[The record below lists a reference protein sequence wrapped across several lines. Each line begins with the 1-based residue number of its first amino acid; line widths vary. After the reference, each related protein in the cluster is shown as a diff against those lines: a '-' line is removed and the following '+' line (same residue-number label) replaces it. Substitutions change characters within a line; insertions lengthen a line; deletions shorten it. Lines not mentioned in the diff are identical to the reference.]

1 MSNKDVPYDHKKQFK
16 NKRMKEHKKLQVS
29 AIKEGTV
36 IDHIPANN
44 LFKVI
49 KILNLGSLTDPVT
62 FGSNLDSEKLGKKA
76 IIKMSNKYFDDEEIN
91 KLILV
96 APQASLNIIKDYYV
110 VEKKQVKVP
119 ETIMGIAKCVN
130 PKCITNNEPVL
141 TKFKVLYAQN
151 VDLKCLYCDKI
162 TDQDHIEIL

>member
-1 MSNKDVPYDHKKQFK
+1 
-16 NKRMKEHKKLQVS
+16 MKEEKKLQVS
-29 AIKEGTV
+29 AIKDGTV
-36 IDHIPANN
+36 IDHIPAKN

-49 KILNLGSLTDPVT
+49 KILKLVELTDPVT

-76 IIKMSNKYFDDEEIN
+76 IIKMSNKYFDDEDIN

-96 APQASLNIIKDYYV
+96 APEASLNIIKDYVV

-119 ETIMGIAKCVN
+119 EKIMGIAKCVN
-130 PKCITNNEPVL
+130 PKCITNNEAVL
-141 TKFKVLYAQN
+141 TKFKVLYTKN
-151 VDLKCLYCDKI
+151 VDLKCMYCEKI